1 MPHEQA
7 QMYRQQQVPGLGN
20 ILEQK
25 THLGIASCKLISL
38 YVESYKCL
46 KEVAIILKMFL
57 ARHNFNSPYL
67 GKFPI
72 LLTLIGG
79 ISSYSTVLLL
89 VAYMNKWNMRLNPT
103 LTPSR
108 LLMGFLDYFSHF
120 YNVQQF
126 GIDIQSDNFPEV
138 QGKSDSNKRYVKLQ
152 VRSGSEVRG

>member
-1 MPHEQA
+1 VPQDQA

-25 THLGIASCKLISL
+25 THLGIASCRLISL

-67 GKFPI
+67 
-72 LLTLIGG
+72 GG

-126 GIDIQSDNFPEV
+126 GIDVSNHGSFFKHSSPETNL
-138 QGKSDSNKRYVKLQ
+138 SSWT
-152 VRSGSEVRG
+152 RSTPPTTRRKTLS